1 MKHLIVLG
9 ASVGGLQALLQITTA
24 LPPDLQ
30 ACVLIVMHTGPYRSE
45 LPQLLAR
52 RCPLPIRHARDG
64 DLLADGVIL
73 VAPPDYHLQA
83 VRDGDVVRAALVHG
97 PKENHARPAVDPLFR
112 SAAEVAGASTIG
124 VVLTGYLDDGSVGLK
139 AIKECGGI
147 AIVQHPADAEVPDM
161 PANALRHVAADY
173 CVRLHEIGPLLARL
187 TRGERP
193 KAISAPSAPLWV
205 RVENSFSRSM
215 GNLDTLAEIGA
226 PSTYTCPDC
235 SGTLWHVYA
244 PPVHFRCHTG
254 HAYTIGTLLALQGQ
268 LVEQAL
274 WAAVRALQEKAMLAR
289 QLAADPADEEP
300 RDYSAIAE
308 HAQQRAE
315 QLRSMLEHIPPAV

>member
-9 ASVGGLQALLQITTA
+9 ASVGGLQALQQIIA
-24 LPPDLQ
+24 AMPPDLQ

-52 RCPLPIRHARDG
+52 HCQLPVRHARNG
-64 DLLADGVIL
+64 EALADGMIL
-73 VAPPDYHLQA
+73 VAPPDHHLQ
-83 VRDGDVVRAALVHG
+83 VVHDGAAI
-97 PKENHARPAVDPLFR
+97 DPLFR
-112 SAAEVAGASTIG
+112 TAAEVAGSHAIG

-139 AIKECGGI
+139 AIKECGGT
-147 AIVQHPADAEVPDM
+147 AIVQHPTDAEVPDM

-173 CVRLHEIGPLLARL
+173 CVRLHEIGPLLVRL

-193 KAISAPSAPLWV
+193 KAVSVPSAPLWV

-215 GNLDTLAEIGA
+215 ANMETLNEVGA

-235 SGTLWHVYA
+235 SGTLWHMYT

-254 HAYTIGTLLALQGQ
+254 HAYTIDTLMALQGQ
-268 LVEQAL
+268 IVEQAM

-289 QLAADPADEEP
+289 QLAADPGGEEP
-300 RDYSAIAE
+300 RDYNAMADQ
-308 HAQQRAE
+308 AQRRAD
-315 QLRSMLEHIPPAV
+315 QLRAILEQSPPPA